1 MRRAIFARASSGVG
15 LSASGEQLVARH
27 RPILSLGQQR
37 PTLAADVFIA
47 SSANVVGDV
56 LCYDRSSVWYGAT
69 VRGDKSKV
77 RIGRVTAVLDRA
89 VLSTVSSPAVDTG
102 FPLDLNI
109 GSYVTVGQGSVL
121 TSCTIGDGTQ
131 IQPGVVVQEGSVVEK
146 NCILAAGSV
155 VLQGML
161 VPQGQFWAGNPAKY
175 VRDVAEEEFGTFEKR
190 AEANAALALEH
201 AEEFLPFGTAYL
213 NVEGIAS
220 SK

>member
-1 MRRAIFARASSGVG
+1 MRRAIVVRASSRLGI
-15 LSASGEQLVARH
+15 SAAGEQVVARH
-27 RPILSLGQQR
+27 RPILSLGPQR
-37 PTLAADVFIA
+37 PTMATDVFVA
-47 SSANVVGDV
+47 SSATVVGDV

-77 RIGRVTAVLDRA
+77 RIGRVTSVLDRA
-89 VLSTVSSPAVDTG
+89 VLSTVSSPAFDTG
-102 FPLDLNI
+102 FPSDLNI

-131 IQPGVVVQEGSVVEK
+131 IQPGVVVQEGSVIEK

-155 VLQGML
+155 VPPGTL

-175 VRDVAEEEFGTFEKR
+175 VRDVAEEELGTFEKQ
-190 AEANAALALEH
+190 AEAIATLALAH

-213 NVEGIAS
+213 NVEDAAS
-220 SK
+220 K